1 MSQNLSDFRS
11 IFDAALE
18 AYKKKTGKDLTSH
31 PLLAQLTTCNSANA
45 VLEVL
50 RNQIPTFDQPS
61 NKDDKLTKW
70 LNPTVNVL
78 YVFSATL
85 GEGVGL
91 VRLKEA
97 QHGSFRGPFQLIII
111 SQAFSPGKAIFA
123 GIGVLLLASLSIP
136 LRDSILTPDSQAAK
150 DVAASGEILI
160 DVFERVD
167 NFIRRLETYIDIEPT
182 AAMTDIIVKI
192 MVEVLSILAIATKE
206 IEQGKASELFH
217 GDRLSLFL
225 ADTSSESEKYLNK
238 LVGRSDMEDALGRLD
253 KLTQDEVRMVAAQV
267 LKTAHGVD
275 DRMAAVDN
283 TVRGVESEVQVVRS
297 DVRDVSNQVEV
308 VDERVNTVLN
318 SAHDILNVRWQPS

>member
-1 MSQNLSDFRS
+1 MSQSLSDFRS

-70 LNPTVNVL
+70 LNPIVNVL

-91 VRLKEA
+91 VRLREA
-97 QHGSFRGPFQLIII
+97 QCGSFRGPFQLIII

-136 LRDSILTPDSQAAK
+136 LRDSILTPDS
-150 DVAASGEILI
+150 L
-160 DVFERVD
+160 
-167 NFIRRLETYIDIEPT
+167 RRLRTSPPAERYSLTYSNALITSLDDSRHT
-182 AAMTDIIVKI
+182 
-192 MVEVLSILAIATKE
+192 SI
-206 IEQGKASELFH
+206 
-217 GDRLSLFL
+217 
-225 ADTSSESEKYLNK
+225 
-238 LVGRSDMEDALGRLD
+238 
-253 KLTQDEVRMVAAQV
+253 
-267 LKTAHGVD
+267 
-275 DRMAAVDN
+275 
-283 TVRGVESEVQVVRS
+283 
-297 DVRDVSNQVEV
+297 SNQ
-308 VDERVNTVLN
+308 L
-318 SAHDILNVRWQPS
+318 LP